1 MYDKIHYNLKKK
13 SALVTLPGVS
23 VGESHSDMSDSLRPH
38 RLYSP
43 WNPPGQNTGVG
54 NHSLLQGAFPTQRS
68 NRGLLHCRWI
78 LYSLSHQG
86 SPRIQEW
93 EAYPFSRGSS
103 QPRNQTRVS
112 CIAGRFFTSWATRE
126 ALPWNNISVKV
137 ASTCLTCVPLLCFI
151 IWGFNFKGRRTA
163 FPSAKD
169 SHVSFRRGWQFK
181 AIYMCVY
188 MCVCVCVYWGIAAL

>member
-1 MYDKIHYNLKKK
+1 MRQAIGPGALGRPRGIGWRGRWEGGLGWGTHVNPWLFHFNVWQNPLQFKKK

-23 VGESHSDMSDSLRPH
+23 VCESHSDMSDSLRPH

-112 CIAGRFFTSWATRE
+112 CIASGFFNNWATRE
-126 ALPWNNISVKV
+126 IPKYNNTK
-137 ASTCLTCVPLLCFI
+137 
-151 IWGFNFKGRRTA
+151 
-163 FPSAKD
+163 
-169 SHVSFRRGWQFK
+169 Q
-181 AIYMCVY
+181 
-188 MCVCVCVYWGIAAL
+188 

>member
-1 MYDKIHYNLKKK
+1 MEREVGGGIGMGNTCKPMAVSFQCMTKSTTIKKKK
-13 SALVTLPGVS
+13 SALVTFPGVS
-23 VGESHSDMSDSLRPH
+23 VCERHSDMSDSLQPH
-38 RLYSP
+38 GLYSP

-112 CIAGRFFTSWATRE
+112 CVAGRFFTS
-126 ALPWNNISVKV
+126 
-137 ASTCLTCVPLLCFI
+137 
-151 IWGFNFKGRRTA
+151 
-163 FPSAKD
+163 
-169 SHVSFRRGWQFK
+169 
-181 AIYMCVY
+181 
-188 MCVCVCVYWGIAAL
+188 